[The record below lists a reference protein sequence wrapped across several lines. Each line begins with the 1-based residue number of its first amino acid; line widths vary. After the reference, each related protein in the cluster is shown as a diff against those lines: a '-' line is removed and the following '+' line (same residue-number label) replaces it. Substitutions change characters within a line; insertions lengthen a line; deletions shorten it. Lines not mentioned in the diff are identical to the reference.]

1 MNFFIVFFLP
11 CILGLFI
18 YYKLVN
24 KKKKFDLSVV
34 YLLNVLFTNILNM
47 IVLYL
52 RNTDVYNLGTKIE
65 GNFRFSLKYI
75 LLSLIMTTVISII
88 FVIIK
93 KYISITIE
101 VKNGKKKKK

>member
-52 RNTDVYNLGTKIE
+52 RNTNVYNLGTKIE
-65 GNFRFSLKYI
+65 SNFRFSLKYI